1 MNEEVQPIFDGIVA
15 GKTRDVLAGIQ
26 DALGAGVAVDVIIN
40 NGMIAAM
47 SEVGY
52 RFEDGE
58 IFVPEMLVAARAMQA
73 GMDAIR
79 PYITEGDIQPA
90 GRVLFGTV
98 SGDLHDIG
106 KNLVSVMLEGAG
118 FVVVDLGK
126 DVSAPEFVK
135 AVREQEPD
143 ILALSALLTTTMPE
157 SKGGC
162 GGVKRSRYPQRGE
175 SAGRGCTSHAGIRRP
190 DRCRRLCAQ
199 CRSRRYRGQ
208 RPDGHLAV
216 APRAYLELCR
226 RSPTLLRDSGV
237 AGILE

>member
-1 MNEEVQPIFDGIVA
+1 MNEKVQPIFDGIVA

-26 DALGAGVAVDVIIN
+26 DALGAGVPVDVIIN

-58 IFVPEMLVAARAMQA
+58 CFVPEMLVSARAMQA

-143 ILALSALLTTTMPE
+143 ILALSALLTTTMPNLKVVVE
-157 SKGGC
+157 ALN
-162 GGVKRSRYPQRGE
+162 E
-175 SAGRGCTSHAGIRRP
+175 AGIRKGVKVLVGGAP
-190 DRCRRLCAQ
+190 VTQEYADLIGA
-199 CRSRRYRGQ
+199 
-208 RPDGHLAV
+208 DGYAPNAGRAV
-216 APRAYLELCR
+216 
-226 RSPTLLRDSGV
+226 TV
-237 AGILE
+237 AKDLMAI